1 MPPRPPL
8 PDNISKDDRNFLS
21 QINQTS
27 GLDLRMPEPP
37 PTNPEPA
44 SGHTQGV
51 SWDKSAGPPVMT
63 HQPVLSSD
71 SAAAFASA
79 ASNLPP
85 RPAGLA
91 MKTSQQKVGKS
102 TARLDMGDV
111 IGPMELEAETHILK
125 SLEEQGP
132 PRSRNNTAE
141 EGRILSNVPNEMAHD
156 FTLSPLSPSP
166 SITRE
171 VVSPPRSPQS
181 SHNKEIPNPKSSLN
195 KREPKAASASHRR
208 TMTVEESLFGLTSAL
223 SAIQGNDRSY
233 TLDDDTPAN
242 QGTASADRLART
254 VNILFNRNIKKP
266 STPPVDAT
274 PPPSDSVSSPAP
286 AAPAPNAKSRWA
298 QVKANM
304 GELPAI
310 DSKKNDDVAPADPS
324 IRSNPS
330 VKGGSVKGSVA
341 MADIEQGDSEIHNN
355 KDGNADEI
363 GNNGS
368 GHGLS
373 QSEGRRKEANP
384 FKHLPFG
391 NKIKDEWD
399 TVQKFLKPRQSAV
412 YLYLKITIIYLVLP
426 LVGIAAILFHVA
438 DNPPTGKGP
447 DFETTIPSAAWWL
460 LFIVRQVCTFSLAKM
475 METFIV
481 DFLSL
486 QTQFTLRVF
495 GPVVTLLVV
504 QSKGWP
510 FMMTMWGIWDF
521 ALLAGDHSFARHWLY
536 WQDVWGLFNEKNPA
550 GDVAS
555 SLAYFRILAVAVSV
569 GCVVSVKRLAVGLY
583 LGRQTFSNF
592 STQLGQ
598 VMNKMLLVSEVAV
611 LAKDIELK
619 SWNQEEKKAR
629 GIGLSQQGQST
640 LRLSA
645 NNLSTLLKTA
655 DDEDDEVGT
664 AGGDRNTTNSV
675 FGTFEK
681 IVEDDDGSPLNA
693 SQKTRIAQLLGNWEE
708 PARGSSNVDNV
719 PVSAVLQFRRALAHM
734 DTDFPF
740 SPAFG
745 VADTRETCIASAQ
758 DVFLRLLLKTPE
770 SDGVLPFETIART
783 TVQKDGELNYDKVKD
798 LIRIFR
804 PDRDGSLN
812 LLDFARSV
820 DAVYKEL
827 RLLRATIAASS
838 KIDVALENLFNV
850 LFYGIVCFVIL
861 SMLGFDP
868 LALFLSLSS
877 IILAFAFMISSA
889 SAKYFEGIL
898 FILVQRPFSIGDRI
912 NVSSPESDANSGGAQ
927 GWIVENVTLFTT
939 SVVLGKLL
947 RAHEHS
953 CCISVNL

>member
-1 MPPRPPL
+1 MSSPSKTPSLEVLQLLSFGLKDQDQANSGGSTMPPRPPPPAESL
-8 PDNISKDDRNFLS
+8 SKDDRKFLR
-21 QINQTS
+21 QVNQTAS
-27 GLDLRMPEPP
+27 RTDLKFPEPP
-37 PTNPEPA
+37 NGSPKP
-44 SGHTQGV
+44 SRHTAGV
-51 SWDKSAGPPVMT
+51 SWDESAGPLLMT
-63 HQPVLSSD
+63 
-71 SAAAFASA
+71 
-79 ASNLPP
+79 
-85 RPAGLA
+85 RKKG
-91 MKTSQQKVGKS
+91 GKS
-102 TARLDMGDV
+102 TSRLEMGEV
-111 IGPMELEAETHILK
+111 VGPMEIEAETYIIK

-132 PRSRNNTAE
+132 SRSRNNTGE
-141 EGRILSNVPNEMAHD
+141 EGRILSHVPNPNEMAHD
-156 FTLSPLSPSP
+156 FTVSPLKPSP
-166 SITRE
+166 SFE
-171 VVSPPRSPQS
+171 EMA
-181 SHNKEIPNPKSSLN
+181 SHNKEIPQP
-195 KREPKAASASHRR
+195 KREPKATTAHRR
-208 TMTVEESLFGLTSAL
+208 SMTVEENLFGLTSAL
-223 SAIQGNDRSY
+223 SAIQGNSDQSY
-233 TLDDDTPAN
+233 NRDDDDT

-254 VNILFNRNIKKP
+254 VNMLFNRNTKKP
-266 STPPVDAT
+266 PTPVVEAA
-274 PPPSDSVSSPAP
+274 PPPSDSQSSPAQ
-286 AAPAPNAKSRWA
+286 AQAPALTGKSRWA

-304 GELPAI
+304 GDL

-324 IRSNPS
+324 LPDPT
-330 VKGGSVKGSVA
+330 
-341 MADIEQGDSEIHNN
+341 ADIEQGGNDSD
-355 KDGNADEI
+355 KEI
-363 GNNGS
+363 GSSGS
-368 GHGLS
+368 RRLS
-373 QSEGRRKEANP
+373 MSGGRRKENP

-412 YLYLKITIIYLVLP
+412 YLYLKVAILYILLP

-447 DFETTIPSAAWWL
+447 NFETTTASAAWWL

-475 METFIV
+475 MELFII

-510 FMMTMWGIWDF
+510 FMMSMWGIWDF
-521 ALLAGDHSFARHWLY
+521 ALLVGDHSFARHWLY

-550 GDVAS
+550 GDITS
-555 SLAYFRILAVAVSV
+555 SLAYFRILAIAVSV
-569 GCVVSVKRLAVGLY
+569 GCVVAVKRLAVGLY

-598 VMNKMLLVSEVAV
+598 VMNKMLLVSEVAL

-619 SWNQEEKKAR
+619 SWQREEKKAR
-629 GIGLSQQGQST
+629 GIGLSEQGHS
-640 LRLSA
+640 LSRLSA
-645 NNLSTLLKTA
+645 DNLLSLLKTA

-664 AGGDRNTTNSV
+664 AGGERNATNSV

-681 IVEDDDGSPLNA
+681 IVEDDDGSPLNP
-693 SQKTRIAQLLGNWEE
+693 SQKARIAQLLGNWEE
-708 PARGSSNVDNV
+708 PARGRKSDVANV

-745 VADTRETCIASAQ
+745 VADTRETCIASSQ
-758 DVFLRLLLKTPE
+758 DVFLRLLMKTPE
-770 SDGVLPFETIART
+770 SDGVLPFETMART
-783 TVQKDGELNYDKVKD
+783 AYQKDGELDYGKIKS
-798 LIRIFR
+798 LIRVFR
-804 PDRDGSLN
+804 PDRDGSLS

-838 KIDVALENLFNV
+838 KIDIALENLFNV
-850 LFYGIVCFVIL
+850 LFYGVVCFVIL
-861 SMLGFDP
+861 SQLGFDP

-889 SAKYFEGIL
+889 SSKYFEGLL

-912 NVSSPESDANSGGAQ
+912 NVSSPESEASGSGAQ
-927 GWIVENVTLFTT
+927 GWIVENVTLFAT

-947 RAHEHS
+947 REYELS
-953 CCISVNL
+953 CCMSMNA